1 MRNHVVRRATKWAAF
16 GLAAVLLAGCDRGS
30 HPEQLGQPA
39 PEFAINDGTQ
49 SVDLAKLRGS
59 VVVLNFWA
67 SWCEPCV
74 EELPSLT
81 ALQRD
86 LPQVK
91 IITISMDRD
100 PDAYRRFL
108 ARYHVE
114 LFSILDGPDG
124 ANAKFN
130 TFRPPETYII
140 DKSGIIRRKF
150 IGPEDWTSPEIVNFL
165 QKLSA

>member
-1 MRNHVVRRATKWAAF
+1 MQKHVVHRATKYAAL
-16 GLAAVLLAGCDRGS
+16 GLAAILLTGCDRGS

-39 PEFAINDGTQ
+39 PEFAINDGSQ
-49 SVDLAKLRGS
+49 SVDLARLRGR

-74 EELPSLT
+74 EELPTLT

-86 LPQVK
+86 LPQVQ
-91 IITISMDRD
+91 IVTVSMDQD

-108 ARYHVE
+108 VRYHVE

-130 TFRPPETYII
+130 TFRPPETYVI
-140 DKSGIIRRKF
+140 DKSGIVRRKF
-150 IGPEDWTSPEIVNFL
+150 IGPQDFTSPEITDYL
-165 QKLSA
+165 RKLAS

>member
-1 MRNHVVRRATKWAAF
+1 MQTHVVQRATKCAAF

-30 HPEQLGQPA
+30 HPGQLGQPA

-91 IITISMDRD
+91 IITISMDQD
-100 PDAYRRFL
+100 PEAYRRFL
-108 ARYHVE
+108 VRYHVE

-130 TFRPPETYII
+130 TFRPPETYVI

-165 QKLSA
+165 KKLAA